1 MSMDLEVKKFS
12 YSPEYLLAGTDI
24 RVTTAVKKAGADLK
38 VGAPVKLDSRTD
50 KVLPVGKSDGKSD
63 GVAALYG
70 IATEDFKVDEEA
82 VIYLTGEFFAD
93 RLALETGVT
102 AASLEV
108 AFRNIGIFL
117 K

>member
-1 MSMDLEVKKFS
+1 MAKADGT
-12 YSPEYLLAGTDI
+12 AG
-24 RVTTAVKKAGADLK
+24 
-38 VGAPVKLDSRTD
+38 
-50 KVLPVGKSDGKSD
+50 
-63 GVAALYG
+63 LYG
-70 IATEDFKVDEEA
+70 IATEDFKTGKDA

>member
-38 VGAPVKLDSRTD
+38 VGAPVKLDSSTD
-50 KVLPVGKSDGKSD
+50 KVSPVGKSD
-63 GVAALYG
+63 G
-70 IATEDFKVDEEA
+70 IATEDFKADEEA

>member
-1 MSMDLEVKKFS
+1 MSMNLTPEKFS
-12 YSPEYLLAGTDI
+12 CEPECLLAGTDI
-24 RVTTAVKKAGADLK
+24 RVTTAIKKAAAALK
-38 VGAPVKLDSRTD
+38 AGAPVKLDSSGKAAPVAKADGTTD
-50 KVLPVGKSDGKSD
+50 
-63 GVAALYG
+63 LYG
-70 IATEDFKVDEEA
+70 ITTEDFKSGEDA

>member
-38 VGAPVKLDSRTD
+38 VGAPVKLDSST
-50 KVLPVGKSDGKSD
+50 GK
-63 GVAALYG
+63 
-70 IATEDFKVDEEA
+70 DEEA

-93 RLALETGVT
+93 RMALETGVT

>member
-1 MSMDLEVKKFS
+1 MSMNLAPEKFS

-24 RVTTAVKKAGADLK
+24 RVTTAVKKAGVNLK
-38 VGAPVKLDSRTD
+38 AGAPVELDSRTG
-50 KVLPVGKSDGKSD
+50 KVSPVGESDD
-63 GVAALYG
+63 VTTLYG
-70 IATEDFKVDEEA
+70 IATEDFKADEEA

>member
-1 MSMDLEVKKFS
+1 MSMNLTPEKFS
-12 YSPEYLLAGTDI
+12 CEPEYLLAGTGI
-24 RVTTAVKKAGADLK
+24 RVTTAVKKAAAALK
-38 VGAPVKLDSRTD
+38 AGAPVKLDSSS
-50 KVLPVGKSDGKSD
+50 KAAPVAKADGTT
-63 GVAALYG
+63 GLYG
-70 IATEDFKVDEEA
+70 ITTEDFKSGEDA

-108 AFRNIGIFL
+108 AFRDIGIFL

>member
-38 VGAPVKLDSRTD
+38 VGAPVKLDSG
-50 KVLPVGKSDGKSD
+50 KVSPVGKSDG
-63 GVAALYG
+63 VTALYG
-70 IATEDFKVDEEA
+70 IATEDFKADEEA